1 MGSVSAGVGL
11 PIAFVAVGLAF
22 GAVIGAAGRLRG
34 SLGKPGGRSQTPR
47 RIVISRA
54 IAILIVGSVVALANV
69 NAFPGVPA
77 RSLVAWVVIVLIGC
91 LPLIGAWWLLLQYV
105 RQRVGPSE
113 FQRMVDT
120 ARPTRPVLP
129 PGTRTVKIVFV
140 VGLITIVSGSALAF
154 QFALDHV
161 VF

>member
-1 MGSVSAGVGL
+1 
-11 PIAFVAVGLAF
+11 
-22 GAVIGAAGRLRG
+22 
-34 SLGKPGGRSQTPR
+34 
-47 RIVISRA
+47 
-54 IAILIVGSVVALANV
+54 
-69 NAFPGVPA
+69 
-77 RSLVAWVVIVLIGC
+77 
-91 LPLIGAWWLLLQYV
+91 
-105 RQRVGPSE
+105 
-113 FQRMVDT
+113 MVDT